1 MACSCLGRGLCES
14 MEKEQAMDSI
24 DDVQKALGSAGYVCG
39 RDLATVV
46 FLSLRLGRPLFLEGE
61 AGVGKT
67 EIAKAL
73 SIALGRKLIRLQC
86 YEGLDASSAVYEWN
100 FAAQMIAIRS
110 AEATGGVD
118 RKSLTSDLF
127 SEEFLIERPLLDAMR
142 PQAGGA
148 PVLLIDELDR
158 TDEPFEAFLLE
169 ALSDFQVTI
178 PELGTIKAPEPPIVI
193 LTSNRTREIH
203 DALKRR
209 CLYHWVDYPNFEREM
224 EILTAKAP
232 EASENLSREIVA
244 FVQRLRT
251 EDLFK
256 KPGVA
261 ETIDWAKCLLALDV
275 LTLSPEV
282 IADTLGAILKYQDDI
297 AQLQGS
303 EAKRI
308 LDDAKQSLETL

>member
-1 MACSCLGRGLCES
+1 MNDIS
-14 MEKEQAMDSI
+14 SI
-24 DDVQKALGSAGYVCG
+24 DAVQKMLDEQGYVCG
-39 RDLATVV
+39 RALATVV

-73 SIALGRKLIRLQC
+73 AAGLDRKLIRLQC

-100 FAAQMIAIRS
+100 FPAQMVAIRA
-110 AEATGGVD
+110 AEASGAAD
-118 RKSLTSDLF
+118 KDALTTELF
-127 SEEFLIERPLLDAMR
+127 SDDFLIERPLLEAMR
-142 PQAGGA
+142 PDGRGA
-148 PVLLIDELDR
+148 PILLIDELDR
-158 TDEPFEAFLLE
+158 TDAPFEAFLLE

-178 PELGTIKAPEPPIVI
+178 PEMGTIVAPEPPIVI
-193 LTSNRTREIH
+193 LTSNRTREVH

-209 CLYHWVDYPNFEREM
+209 CLYHWVDYPDFDREM
-224 EILTAKAP
+224 DILAARAP
-232 EASENLSREIVA
+232 EAAEALSREVVA
-244 FVQRLRT
+244 FVQQLRT

-275 LTLSPEV
+275 ITLSPEV

-297 AQLQGS
+297 AKLHGS

-308 LDDAKQSLETL
+308 LDQAKASLEPA